1 MRPEVNSVLRIVH
14 GGTKPAKDLRSI
26 CNRRIHFLYY
36 CKKRHLLDGLFSL
49 NKDDTA
55 KIQPPTQL
63 MLNYAM
69 ACYAIFLSTGHTLRA
84 KNVKAD
90 TIRVYLKDSATLLQQ
105 FDDTD
110 RDARKIPGE
119 KFEKVPDRREPFTH
133 VMLRLHKSKCAFDAE
148 DSLRKALS
156 DWFTVGLSGGYRRAE
171 WCQDR
176 HNYTPGREEYIP
188 ESSLRDLGRRV
199 KAFTLSDIQFFDKNG
214 SAVSTTIALA
224 MPKRVVRIGIHHAWQ
239 KNGDHGETK
248 YVHRN
253 NTTPSICSVQ
263 AWIRIVRRYV
273 DLRDPKITN
282 APLAIFRDKKRR
294 QVSNITSDLV
304 ELEMRSLAKELYGIK
319 TEKGLLVFSCHSLRV
334 GACCALYLAGL
345 TPAEIKR
352 TLRWKSD
359 SWELY
364 IRDLGV
370 IAKRVNRALTAAD
383 ELPNIF

>member
-1 MRPEVNSVLRIVH
+1 
-14 GGTKPAKDLRSI
+14 
-26 CNRRIHFLYY
+26 
-36 CKKRHLLDGLFSL
+36 
-49 NKDDTA
+49 
-55 KIQPPTQL
+55 

-90 TIRVYLKDSATLLQQ
+90 TIRVYLKDAATLLHQ

-110 RDARKIPGE
+110 RDARKKPGDTKLAYMVTAVLKEVE

-133 VMLRLHKSKCAFDAE
+133 VMLRLLKSKCAFDT
-148 DSLRKALS
+148 DDTLQKVLY
-156 DWFTVGLSGGYRRAE
+156 DWCTVGLQGGYRRAE

-176 HNYTPGREEYIP
+176 HNYSPGREEYIP
-188 ESSLRDLGRRV
+188 ESSLRDVARRV
-199 KAFTLSDIQFFDKNG
+199 KAFTLSDIQFFDNNG
-214 SAVSTTIALA
+214 SVLSKKIALA
-224 MPKRVVRIGIHHAWQ
+224 MPKLVVRIGIRHAWQ

-253 NTTPSICSVQ
+253 NTTPVICSVR

-273 DLRDPKITN
+273 NLRNPNITD
-282 APLAIFRDKKRR
+282 APLAIFQDSKRR
-294 QVSNITSDLV
+294 QVSYVTSDLV
-304 ELEMRSLAKELYGIK
+304 ELEMRSLAKALYGIK
-319 TEKGLLVFSCHSLRV
+319 TDKGLLVFSCHSLRV
-334 GACCALYLAGL
+334 GACCALYSAGL
-345 TPAEIKR
+345 SPAEIKR

-370 IAKRVNRALTAAD
+370 IAERVNRALTAAD
-383 ELPNIF
+383 ELPNIY

>member
-1 MRPEVNSVLRIVH
+1 
-14 GGTKPAKDLRSI
+14 
-26 CNRRIHFLYY
+26 
-36 CKKRHLLDGLFSL
+36 
-49 NKDDTA
+49 
-55 KIQPPTQL
+55 

-90 TIRVYLKDSATLLQQ
+90 TIRVYLKDAATLLHQ

-110 RDARKIPGE
+110 RDARKLPGETKLAYMVTAVLKEVE

-133 VMLRLHKSKCAFDAE
+133 AMLRLLKSKCAFDKG
-148 DSLRKALS
+148 DTLRKALS
-156 DWFTVGLSGGYRRAE
+156 DWFAVSLTGGYRRAE

-188 ESSLRDLGRRV
+188 ESSLRDVARRV
-199 KAFTLSDIQFFDKNG
+199 KAFTLSDITFFDKNG
-214 SAVSTTIALA
+214 SLLSTKATLA
-224 MPKRVVRIGIHHAWQ
+224 MPKRAVRVGIRHAWQ

-248 YVHRN
+248 YVIRN
-253 NTTPSICSVQ
+253 NATPSICSVQ

-273 DLRDPKITN
+273 NLRDHTITD
-282 APLAIFRDKKRR
+282 APLAVFQDTKRR
-294 QVSNITSDLV
+294 QVSYITSDLV

-334 GACCALYLAGL
+334 GACCALYSAGL
-345 TPAEIKR
+345 SPAEIKR

-364 IRDLGV
+364 IRDLAV
-370 IAKRVNRALTAAD
+370 IAERVNRALTAAD